1 MGFNEHKGEVCQSH
15 VCKFLCVIVPL
26 LPQSPHG
33 KVCQGHVCKFLC
45 VIVPLLPQSPH
56 GKVGQG
62 HVCKFL
68 CVIVPLDPL
77 MVRLAKVMFVN
88 SYV

>member
-45 VIVPLLPQSPH
+45 VIVPL
-56 GKVGQG
+56 
-62 HVCKFL
+62 
-68 CVIVPLDPL
+68 